1 MAIWNKL
8 TQAFLPGNK
17 TLFEAF
23 ILSDKDGNTI
33 NSFGSASNIPLAYG
47 LVDGYTAVHKFGVV
61 DGTTGSSWNT
71 VWTGAE
77 NVGQALY
84 TWTDIADASVVT
96 VVSSSGSD
104 VTDVTFEGLDADY
117 NPQSETLTL
126 NGTSAVTGSKTWHR
140 INRAYM
146 AGTDTN
152 VGKITISNATPTIM
166 TEIKPERGQTLQAF
180 YTVPAGCTA
189 FLSTF
194 QMISSKTQAVEL
206 SMFARPYGGAFRV
219 AGGSFLYQMDHTIE
233 YAVPVVFTE
242 KTDIDVRAIGAANG
256 TVAVSFDLIIVENTK
271 LV

>member
-1 MAIWNKL
+1 MAIWNKD
-8 TQAFLPGNK
+8 TQSFLQDNK

-23 ILSDKDGNTI
+23 ALSDKDGNPI

-47 LVDGYTAVHKFGVV
+47 LVDGYTAVHKFGAVAA
-61 DGTTGSSWNT
+61 TTGSGWNT

-77 NVGQALY
+77 NPGQALY

-96 VVSSSGSD
+96 AVSTSGLD
-104 VTDVTFEGLDADY
+104 ITDVTFEGLDANY
-117 NPQSETLTL
+117 NFQSETLTL

-140 INRAYM
+140 MNRAYM

-152 VGKITISNATPTIM
+152 VGKIVILNATSTIM

-189 FLSTF
+189 FLNTL
-194 QMISSKTQAVEL
+194 QMISSKSQAVEI

-219 AGGSFLYQMDHTIE
+219 SGGSFLYQMDHTIE

-256 TVAVSFDLIIVENTK
+256 TVSVSFDLIIVDNTT